1 MIEIPKLPNPRSG
14 QAPRWF
20 NVAVAACMVL
30 TAASSLVTSLR
41 TSATMREM
49 LDQNR
54 RLVRASSTPVLEFS
68 TGNLTSDGAR
78 SINLSVSN
86 VGNGF
91 ARIVWF
97 ELSLKDG
104 PPAKSMRDLI
114 LSLEPGDGEPDIVT
128 RTIAPRLFPAGR
140 DDEIAK
146 WPRPGAQDLVGQRR
160 WDRLNKERFRLKV
173 RACFCSVL
181 QECWLSNL
189 NGDVPQPVPQC
200 DPTGRTSLEG

>member
-49 LDQNR
+49 LDQNQ

-68 TGNLTSDGAR
+68 SGNLTDEGAR

-97 ELSLKDG
+97 ELSVKDG
-104 PPAKSMRDLI
+104 PPVKSMRDLI
-114 LSLEPGDGEPDIVT
+114 VSLEPGEGEPEVVT
-128 RTIAPRLFPAGR
+128 RSIAPRLFPAGR
-140 DDEIAK
+140 EDEIAK
-146 WPRPGAQDLVGQRR
+146 WPRPGPQDPLGQRR
-160 WDRLNKERFRLKV
+160 WDRLNQERFRLKV

-200 DPTGRTSLEG
+200 DPTGKASLSG

>member
-1 MIEIPKLPNPRSG
+1 MIEIPKLPNPQRG

-49 LDQNR
+49 LDQNQ
-54 RLVRASSTPVLEFS
+54 RLVRASSTPVLAFS
-68 TGNLTSDGAR
+68 SGNLTSEGAR

-104 PPAKSMRDLI
+104 PPVKSLRDLI
-114 LSLEPGDGEPDIVT
+114 VSLEPGLGEPEVVT
-128 RTIAPRLFPAGR
+128 RGIAPRLFPAGR
-140 DDEIAK
+140 EDDIAT
-146 WPRPGAQDLVGQRR
+146 WPRPGPQDLLGQRR
-160 WDRLNKERFRLKV
+160 WDRLNKERFRLQV
-173 RACFCSVL
+173 QACFCSVL

-189 NGDVPQPVPQC
+189 NGDVPQSVPQC
-200 DPTGRTSLEG
+200 DPTGKRSLEG